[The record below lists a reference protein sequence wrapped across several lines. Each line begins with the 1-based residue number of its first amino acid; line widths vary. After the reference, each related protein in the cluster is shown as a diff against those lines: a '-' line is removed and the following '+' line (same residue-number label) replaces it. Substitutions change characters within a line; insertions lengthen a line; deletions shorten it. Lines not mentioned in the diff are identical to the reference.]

1 MKLSPI
7 QYSKAICEIRD
18 RLWKYT
24 NARFRRL
31 NRNPRTPEA
40 LSQLLYITKEALKQA
55 YIEARKPIDVEGIKR
70 TNEAANEA
78 ILKSKPHLANQP
90 WRLLKTDPKEIE
102 KQQME
107 GLRCLLQR
115 IQVEIDP
122 HHLASVPLYEE
133 DYQPRYWEKL
143 TLAGLVHDHKLCFP
157 KAALRILEAKT
168 MTAKP

>member
-90 WRLLKTDPKEIE
+90 WRLLKTDPNEIE
-102 KQQME
+102 KQE
-107 GLRCLLQR
+107 RAGLRYLLQR

-122 HHLASVPLYEE
+122 HRLASVPLYEE

-143 TLAGLVHDHKLCFP
+143 TLAGLVHNHMLCFP